1 MNALSAYADAD
12 NLNRLSICIQ
22 EGEKK
27 TYTSPCNAIP
37 MFFFSASGVNS
48 QLSSTRLAHCR
59 RSLLPGCLLL
69 AKVFKMPGMRVV
81 LTISKPT
88 VLRAL
93 RVGLIS
99 NVAWA
104 SNLATAYPGPY
115 LVSDATGQVSTENAQ
130 CDYCIAMSSSSS
142 SSTATLRTMV
152 HIHDDPLV
160 GIYNGYG

>member
-1 MNALSAYADAD
+1 MHPGG
-12 NLNRLSICIQ
+12 
-22 EGEKK
+22 GEKK
-27 TYTSPCNAIP
+27 HILPHAMPYPC
-37 MFFFSASGVNS
+37 FFFSASGVNS

-104 SNLATAYPGPY
+104 SNLATACPGPY

>member
-69 AKVFKMPGMRVV
+69 AKVFK
-81 LTISKPT
+81 T

-130 CDYCIAMSSSSS
+130 CDYCIAMSLSSS

>member
-1 MNALSAYADAD
+1 MHP
-12 NLNRLSICIQ
+12 
-22 EGEKK
+22 GGGKK
-27 TYTSPCNAIP
+27 QNIYFP
-37 MFFFSASGVNS
+37 MQCHTHGFFGLASGV

-88 VLRAL
+88 VL

>member
-1 MNALSAYADAD
+1 MLYPHMPMPTILTGFLYAS
-12 NLNRLSICIQ
+12 RR
-22 EGEKK
+22 GRKK
-27 TYTSPCNAIP
+27 NIYFP
-37 MFFFSASGVNS
+37 MQCHTHVFFPASGVNS

-130 CDYCIAMSSSSS
+130 CDYCIAMSLSSS